1 VSQREALAG
10 LTRGKKL
17 VIGLVAFA
25 VLFGVGL
32 WYAQTRAWYDRVD
45 GLESVTAGGRTIAV
59 SDYLGLDG
67 SSSPLKLRGCFT
79 VDPAAL
85 ADLPEAEEASP
96 LTTPGWFDCFIPIA
110 IGNAVRRGEARA
122 VVAAA
127 NEPAGFDRIIAYF
140 PDGRA
145 FMWRQLRDSEG

>member
-1 VSQREALAG
+1 MQSG

-17 VIGLVAFA
+17 VIGLVGFA
-25 VLFGVGL
+25 VLFGLGL
-32 WYAQTRAWYDRVD
+32 WYAQTRAFYERVD
-45 GLESVTAGGRTIAV
+45 GLESITAGGETVAV
-59 SDYLGLDG
+59 SAYQGLDG
-67 SSSPLKLRGCFT
+67 TSSPLKLRGCFT
-79 VDPAAL
+79 VDTEAL
-85 ADLPEAEEASP
+85 AGLPEAEEASP

-122 VVAAA
+122 VVAAS